1 MKIEKLPSGS
11 YRIRQQYKGRRYT
24 VITDYKP
31 TQKEATQLIAAEFD
45 KATYKHTHM
54 TVKAA
59 AEAYIEAKEAVLS
72 PSTIKG
78 YSSYLRA
85 FPDWLND
92 MLISDL
98 DSIGLQK
105 FVSEFSKTHDAKY
118 VRNVYGFLTAILG
131 MFCPNTRISVSLP
144 KKAPSAPYIP
154 TDEDV
159 KRILQRAK
167 GTEYEVPLILAC
179 YGLRR
184 SEICA
189 LDAGDVD
196 RDVLYIRKAKVQDA
210 KNQWIIKKYT
220 KNSSSIRSIVVPIEV
235 AQYISDHNYAF
246 NGYPNSITDWLYNT
260 ERKLEISSF
269 SLHKLR
275 HYFCSKMSALGID
288 EATILDIGGWKTD
301 YVMKRIY
308 RHSMFKDEEAR
319 RNTSDKLKNAIW
331 S

>member
-11 YRIRQQYKGRRYT
+11 YRIRQQYKGKRYT

-54 TVKAA
+54 TVKTA
-59 AEAYIEAKEAVLS
+59 AETYIGTKEAVLS
-72 PSTIKG
+72 PSTVKG
-78 YSSYLRA
+78 YRSYLRNL
-85 FPDWLND
+85 PEWLCD
-92 MLISDL
+92 MLLSDL
-98 DSIGLQK
+98 DSISVQK
-105 FVSEFSKTHDAKY
+105 FVSEFSCTHDAKY
-118 VRNVYGFLTAILG
+118 VRNVYGFLTAVLG

-144 KKAPSAPYIP
+144 QKSPSEPYIP
-154 TDEDV
+154 TDSDV
-159 KRILQRAK
+159 KRILEQAK
-167 GTEYEVPLILAC
+167 NTEYEIPIILAC

-189 LDAGDVD
+189 LDAEDVD
-196 RDVLYIRKAKVQDA
+196 RDTIRIHKAKVQGSD
-210 KNQWIIKKYT
+210 NQWIVKQYT
-220 KNSSSIRSIVVPIEV
+220 KNSSSTRTIVVPAEV

-260 ERKLEISSF
+260 EKKLGISSF
-269 SLHKLR
+269 SIHKLR
-275 HYFCSKMSALGID
+275 HYFCSKMSSLGID

-308 RHSMFKDEEAR
+308 RHSMMKEEQAR
-319 RNTSDKLKNAIW
+319 RDTSDKLKAAILQ
-331 S
+331 